1 MRNGLEQA
9 VPTDRVSRS
18 KHHRKVNNAAIVVV
32 IGRLPI
38 RKTITF
44 RNRCPARGA
53 KFRAQLDSAVLLV
66 PVGELRVTQQQQISL
81 SGCDDRS
88 PTILI
93 AAGPIER
100 DGIGVQC

>member
-9 VPTDRVSRS
+9 VPTDRVSQS

-32 IGRLPI
+32 IVRLPI
-38 RKTITF
+38 RKTITI
-44 RNRCPARGA
+44 RNGCSARGA
-53 KFRAQLDSAVLLV
+53 KFRAQLDSA
-66 PVGELRVTQQQQISL
+66 VGELRVTQQQQISL